1 MTEQRVDIASSEED
15 DYLQLLESIKRHMDP
30 ARNTVLLVDDE
41 KGIRMKVAR
50 EIKAFDQSMVIF
62 EATNGAEALET
73 LNLIR
78 TKYVHDPL
86 LIVLDLNMPVMDG
99 WEVIKRLKKEYE
111 SKGKDAGI
119 PIVALSSTSGEKN
132 GLLSKKSVHEGKSGY
147 IPLVSIAKETCIEKS
162 HYDAIGEKGLL
173 AWLEFFMIERNP
185 HATHS

>member
-1 MTEQRVDIASSEED
+1 MTEKPVDIASSEVD
-15 DYLQLLESIKRHMDP
+15 NYLQLLESIKRHMDP
-30 ARNTVLLVDDE
+30 TSNTILLVDDE

-50 EIKAFDQSMVIF
+50 EVKAFDPSMVIF
-62 EATNGAEALET
+62 EATTGVEALET

-78 TKYVHDPL
+78 TKYFRDPL

-111 SKGKDAGI
+111 SKGKDIGI

-162 HYDAIGEKGLL
+162 HYDAVGEKGLL
-173 AWLEFFMIERNP
+173 AWLKFFLKE
-185 HATHS
+185 A

>member
-1 MTEQRVDIASSEED
+1 MKEKLVDIASSEED
-15 DYLQLLESIKRHMDP
+15 DYLQLLESIKQHMDP
-30 ARNTVLLVDDE
+30 ASNTVLLVDDE

-50 EIKAFDQSMVIF
+50 EIKVFDPSMVIF

-78 TKYVHDPL
+78 TKYVRDPL
-86 LIVLDLNMPVMDG
+86 LIVLDLNMPVIDG

-132 GLLSKKSVHEGKSGY
+132 SLLSKKSIHKGKSGY
-147 IPLVSIAKETCIEKS
+147 TPLVSIAKETCIEKS
-162 HYDAIGEKGLL
+162 HYDAVGEKGLL
-173 AWLEFFMIERNP
+173 AWLKFFLKE
-185 HATHS
+185 T

>member
-1 MTEQRVDIASSEED
+1 MTEKRIDGELSEKD
-15 DYLQLLESIKRHMDP
+15 NYLKLMESIKRHMDP
-30 ARNTVLLVDDE
+30 TSNTVLLVDDE

-50 EIKAFDQSMVIF
+50 EVRAFDPSMLIF

-78 TKYVHDPL
+78 TKYVRDPL

-132 GLLSKKSVHEGKSGY
+132 GLLRKKSIHEGKSGY
-147 IPLVSIAKETCIEKS
+147 TPLVSIAKETCIEKS
-162 HYDAIGEKGLL
+162 HYDAVGEKGLL
-173 AWLEFFMIERNP
+173 AWLKFFMTEV
-185 HATHS
+185 